1 VGLPSHI
8 DTVALGK
15 PIAPYGCL
23 NPYRC
28 PSSAGFPQT
37 KLFKFPLIYPAPP
50 GKSLFLSS
58 CLMMLTTVRLATVLW
73 SASSAFGHFFRNR
86 VAAPFTTAGL
96 QPLNL
101 TVYSCPSSRAGTAK
115 QLNSSCLN
123 FRLDAF
129 VL

>member
-1 VGLPSHI
+1 MGLPSHI

-23 NPYRC
+23 NPYRRLGG
-28 PSSAGFPQT
+28 AGFSQT
-37 KLFKFPLIYPAPP
+37 KLLYSISFSSALLGKF
-50 GKSLFLSS
+50 LFLPS
-58 CLMMLTTVRLATVLW
+58 CDDADHNAVSDGIVV
-73 SASSAFGHFFRNR
+73 SIIDIQPFFRNR

-101 TVYSCPSSRAGTAK
+101 TVYSCPSSLAGTAK